1 MINIVLV
8 PVVKV
13 VPLWVSRVPSNRKI
27 SNELAEVGSD
37 PYSLFI
43 STINSPLTEYLRQL
57 NKFFEFV
64 TLKGTIEQEKDE
76 DIKRELRKGNIVEII
91 ESSLDY

>member
-43 STINSPLTEYLRQL
+43 STINSPLTEYLPQL
-57 NKFFEFV
+57 N
-64 TLKGTIEQEKDE
+64 
-76 DIKRELRKGNIVEII
+76 KRELRKGNIVEII